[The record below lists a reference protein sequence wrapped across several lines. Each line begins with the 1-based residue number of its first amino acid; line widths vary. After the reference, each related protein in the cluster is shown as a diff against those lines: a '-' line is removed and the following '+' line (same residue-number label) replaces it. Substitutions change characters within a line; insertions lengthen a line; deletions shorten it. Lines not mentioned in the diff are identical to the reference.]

1 MNSRKL
7 VYIITLALILF
18 NLFYRISPALT
29 NAPVFSL
36 DAWSLLTDVKYMLEN
51 GKGSLVSCNS
61 LPSCYFGYWPSP
73 IVITTI
79 TSQITN
85 LNIYWAP
92 VVVTFFMNTLFIF
105 ALLLIIYRIILNKLR
120 AFFFGSLIIS
130 SLWFTNIFY
139 SGFKAEMIA
148 MPLLMVL
155 ILLLIRFEEG
165 NSRETKLIPLIL
177 YIFLIIVFTHHFT
190 TYIAMASIGGY
201 FVYKHVKN
209 KLASFDKILF
219 SIFSFSFL
227 ILVIYYSFQGF
238 STLESFASEGF
249 FPTLISYYLILL
261 MITGYTLLKGFK
273 KFYLYVTILGIAL
286 AFVLSLGM
294 SYFLP
299 GMPSFSIYAASLA
312 PPLILV
318 LIYGIFGAYFMN
330 KDYDSRLPIITSWSI
345 APFSLV
351 IFSFFD
357 GSGLTLNR
365 GIIAASIPMTVLSA
379 YFIQRIFNVQKNL
392 SLIKFV
398 NAIIIAVVLI
408 NGIFIQFQPYFQQRN
423 VYTGIS
429 WYYSMDQIDQIKTI
443 VHFIPQNSYV
453 QSDSM
458 FAQLASFF
466 NSTFTISNSSL
477 LLINKLDF
485 NNSKYYSFGIGL
497 GYSWTKKF
505 INLKI
510 KNSDVLFNSEDN
522 ILIMKK

>member
-201 FVYKHVKN
+201 FVYKHVQN
-209 KLASFDKILF
+209 KLASSNDIGAVGGRPIPLNNPKTLCGWISHLIWDVHHEICLREPKLSGELCALRSHIVYDAPSTIINDDAYLQLIITMRGYKVAYEPGAIVYLREPENLRDLFRQRYRVTIGHYQVEQLLGAKLPTPYARRNIRIAWKIRKRVGLIKEVFRFTFFIMF
-219 SIFSFSFL
+219 SIVVVLKVLFDFYIRRKL
-227 ILVIYYSFQGF
+227 PYKWELVESTKKVSTYSF
-238 STLESFASEGF
+238 
-249 FPTLISYYLILL
+249 Y
-261 MITGYTLLKGFK
+261 
-273 KFYLYVTILGIAL
+273 
-286 AFVLSLGM
+286 
-294 SYFLP
+294 
-299 GMPSFSIYAASLA
+299 
-312 PPLILV
+312 
-318 LIYGIFGAYFMN
+318 
-330 KDYDSRLPIITSWSI
+330 
-345 APFSLV
+345 
-351 IFSFFD
+351 
-357 GSGLTLNR
+357 
-365 GIIAASIPMTVLSA
+365 
-379 YFIQRIFNVQKNL
+379 
-392 SLIKFV
+392 IKRTNFH
-398 NAIIIAVVLI
+398 
-408 NGIFIQFQPYFQQRN
+408 Y
-423 VYTGIS
+423 
-429 WYYSMDQIDQIKTI
+429 K
-443 VHFIPQNSYV
+443 
-453 QSDSM
+453 
-458 FAQLASFF
+458 
-466 NSTFTISNSSL
+466 
-477 LLINKLDF
+477 
-485 NNSKYYSFGIGL
+485 
-497 GYSWTKKF
+497 
-505 INLKI
+505 
-510 KNSDVLFNSEDN
+510 
-522 ILIMKK
+522 